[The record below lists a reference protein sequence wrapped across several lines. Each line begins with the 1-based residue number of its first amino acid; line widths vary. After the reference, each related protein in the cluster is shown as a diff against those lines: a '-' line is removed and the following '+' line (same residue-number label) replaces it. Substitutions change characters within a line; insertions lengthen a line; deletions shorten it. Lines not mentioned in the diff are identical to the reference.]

1 MELIHAKANIEEI
14 QSLTEFDQYEAVSG
28 FGFKYADNDFELQ
41 VEEAVWEKY
50 PMIKGHYL
58 YEVGTEWG
66 GMVEDVNH
74 VGTTV
79 KVGGPTW
86 RGMLARKI
94 ISPPAGQAYKAITA
108 MEANQAIAALVG
120 TSLGPLFAVSTAD
133 SGMTV
138 SGSFRYTNLLA
149 AIHSMLQQYGA
160 RLEIIF
166 DGTQVVLS
174 AVSSV
179 DYTDT
184 ELSQEYEAPLESSVA
199 YGEAYNHVIA
209 LGRGELTEREV
220 VELWRLD
227 DGTITT
233 TTQPA
238 GANDK
243 QFVLDY
249 PNAESLEELTSS
261 ATDKL
266 IECSPVESIGINLDE
281 IEIDFKLGDV
291 VGGRDKVTGLT
302 ISKPIT
308 QKILKIDKNGR
319 KINYKAGE

>member
-1 MELIHAKANIEEI
+1 MEIIHADENLDEI
-14 QSLTEFDQYEAVSG
+14 QMLTEFDQYEAVSG
-28 FGFKYADNDFELQ
+28 LGFKYADNDFELQ
-41 VEEAVWEKY
+41 VKEAVWSKY
-50 PMIKGHYL
+50 PMVKGHYL

-66 GMVEDVNH
+66 GMLEDVNH

-94 ISPPAGQAYKAITA
+94 LSPPSGQAYLTITT
-108 MEANQAIAALVG
+108 MEANQAIATLIG
-120 TSLGPLFAVSTAD
+120 TSFGTLITVSTVN
-133 SGMTV
+133 SGITV

-160 RLEIIF
+160 RLEIVF
-166 DGTQVVLS
+166 DGTKVVLS

-179 DYTDT
+179 DYTET
-184 ELSQEYEAPLESSVA
+184 ELSQDYNAPLESSVA
-199 YGEAYNHVIA
+199 HGKAYNHVIA
-209 LGRGELTEREV
+209 LGRGELVDREV

-227 DGTITT
+227 DGTITST
-233 TTQPA
+233 LQPV
-238 GANDK
+238 GPKDK

-249 PNAESLEELTSS
+249 PNAESLEELTNN
-261 ATDKL
+261 ATAKL
-266 IECSPVESIGINLDE
+266 IENAPEESIAINLDE
-281 IEIDFKLGDV
+281 IETDFRLGDV
-291 VGGRDKVTGLT
+291 VGGKDKVTGLK

-308 QKILKIDKNGR
+308 QKILKIDKSGR

>member
-1 MELIHAKANIEEI
+1 MELIHADENMTEV
-14 QSLTEFDQYEAVSG
+14 QQLTEFDQYDAVSG
-28 FGFKYADNDFELQ
+28 LGFKYADNDFELQ
-41 VEEAVWEKY
+41 LKETVWTKK
-50 PMIKGHYL
+50 PMLKGHYL

-66 GMVEDVNH
+66 GMLEDINH

-79 KVGGPTW
+79 KCGGPTW
-86 RGMLARKI
+86 RGMLARKVL
-94 ISPPAGQAYKAITA
+94 SPPSGQAYRTITT
-108 MEANQAIAALVG
+108 MEANQAIATLIG
-120 TSLGPLFAVSTAD
+120 SSFGSLFAVSTAN
-133 SGMTV
+133 SGITV

-166 DGTQVVLS
+166 NGTQVVLS

-179 DYTDT
+179 DYTET
-184 ELSQEYEAPLESSVA
+184 ELSQDYNAPLESSVA
-199 YGEAYNHVIA
+199 HGQAYNHVIA
-209 LGRGELTEREV
+209 LGRGELAAREV

-233 TTQPA
+233 TPQVD

-249 PNAESLEELTSS
+249 PNAESLEELTNN
-261 ATDKL
+261 ATEKL
-266 IECSPVESIGINLDE
+266 VENAPVESIGINLDE
-281 IEIDFKLGDV
+281 IETDFKLGDV
-291 VGGRDKVTGLT
+291 VGGSDKVTGLK

-319 KINYKAGE
+319 KINYKAGD

>member
-28 FGFKYADNDFELQ
+28 LGFKYADNDFELQ

-66 GMVEDVNH
+66 GIVEDVNH

-266 IECSPVESIGINLDE
+266 IESSPVESIGINLDE

>member
-1 MELIHAKANIEEI
+1 MEIIHADENLDEI
-14 QSLTEFDQYEAVSG
+14 QMLTEFDQYEAVSG
-28 FGFKYADNDFELQ
+28 LGFKYADNDFELQ
-41 VEEAVWEKY
+41 VKEAVWSKY
-50 PMIKGHYL
+50 PMVKGHYL

-66 GMVEDVNH
+66 GMLEDVNH

-86 RGMLARKI
+86 RGMLARKVL
-94 ISPPAGQAYKAITA
+94 SPPSGQAYRTITT
-108 MEANQAIAALVG
+108 MEANQAIAAMIG
-120 TSLGPLFAVSTAD
+120 TSFGTLITVSAVN
-133 SGMTV
+133 SGITV

-160 RLEIIF
+160 RLEIVF

-179 DYTDT
+179 DYTET
-184 ELSQEYEAPLESSVA
+184 ELSQDYNAPLESSVA
-199 YGEAYNHVIA
+199 HGKAYNHVIA
-209 LGRGELTEREV
+209 LGRGELVDREV

-227 DGTITT
+227 DGTITST
-233 TTQPA
+233 PQPI
-238 GANDK
+238 GPKDK

-249 PNAESLEELTSS
+249 PNAESLEELTNS
-261 ATDKL
+261 ATAKM
-266 IECSPVESIGINLDE
+266 IENAPEESIAINLDE
-281 IEIDFKLGDV
+281 IETDFRLGDV
-291 VGGRDKVTGLT
+291 VGGKDKVTGLK

-308 QKILKIDKNGR
+308 KKILKIDKNGR

>member
-28 FGFKYADNDFELQ
+28 LGFKYADNDFELQ

-266 IECSPVESIGINLDE
+266 IESSPVESIGINLDE

-319 KINYKAGE
+319 KTNYKAGE

>member
-28 FGFKYADNDFELQ
+28 LGFKYADNDFELQ

-58 YEVGTEWG
+58 YEIGTEWG

-120 TSLGPLFAVSTAD
+120 SSLGPLFAISTAD

-209 LGRGELTEREV
+209 LGRGELAEREV

-233 TTQPA
+233 TIQPA
-238 GANDK
+238 GSNDK

-266 IECSPVESIGINLDE
+266 IESSPVESIGINLDE

>member
-28 FGFKYADNDFELQ
+28 LGFKYADNDFELQ

>member
-28 FGFKYADNDFELQ
+28 LGFKYADNDFELQ
-41 VEEAVWEKY
+41 VEEAVWEKK
-50 PMIKGHYL
+50 PIIKGHYL

-66 GMVEDVNH
+66 GMVENVNH

-120 TSLGPLFAVSTAD
+120 SSLGPLFAVSTAD

-166 DGTQVVLS
+166 DGTRVVLS

-184 ELSQEYEAPLESSVA
+184 ELSQEYNAPLESSVA
-199 YGEAYNHVIA
+199 HGQAYNHVIA
-209 LGRGELTEREV
+209 LGRGELIDRQV
-220 VELWRLD
+220 IELWRLD
-227 DGTITT
+227 DGTITST
-233 TTQPA
+233 PQPI
-238 GANDK
+238 GPKDK

-249 PNAESLEELTSS
+249 PNAESFEELTNN
-261 ATDKL
+261 ATAKL
-266 IECSPVESIGINLDE
+266 IENAPEESIEINLDE
-281 IEIDFKLGDV
+281 IETDFKLGDV
-291 VGGRDKVTGLT
+291 VGGMDKVTGLK

>member
-28 FGFKYADNDFELQ
+28 LGFKYADNDFELQ

-94 ISPPAGQAYKAITA
+94 ISPPAGQAYRTITA

-120 TSLGPLFAVSTAD
+120 SSLGPLFAVSTAD

-209 LGRGELTEREV
+209 LGRGELAEREV

-266 IECSPVESIGINLDE
+266 IESSPVESIGINLDE

>member
-28 FGFKYADNDFELQ
+28 LGFKYADNDFELQ
-41 VEEAVWEKY
+41 VEEAVWEKK
-50 PMIKGHYL
+50 PIIKGHYL

-74 VGTTV
+74 VGTTI

-94 ISPPAGQAYKAITA
+94 ISPPSGQAYRTITT
-108 MEANQAIAALVG
+108 MEANLAIATLIG
-120 TSLGPLFAVSTAD
+120 SSFGSLFTVSTAN
-133 SGMTV
+133 SGITV

-166 DGTQVVLS
+166 NGTQVVLS

-209 LGRGELTEREV
+209 LGRGELAEREV

-266 IECSPVESIGINLDE
+266 IESSPVESIGINLDE

>member
-1 MELIHAKANIEEI
+1 MEIIHADENLDEI
-14 QSLTEFDQYEAVSG
+14 QMLTEFDQYEAVSG
-28 FGFKYADNDFELQ
+28 LGFKYADNDFELQ
-41 VEEAVWEKY
+41 VKEAVWSKY
-50 PMIKGHYL
+50 PMVKGHYL

-66 GMVEDVNH
+66 GMLEDVNH

-94 ISPPAGQAYKAITA
+94 LSPPSGQAYRTITT
-108 MEANQAIAALVG
+108 MEANQAIAALIG
-120 TSLGPLFAVSTAD
+120 TSFGTLITVSTAN
-133 SGMTV
+133 SGITV

-160 RLEIIF
+160 RLEIVF

-174 AVSSV
+174 AVSSI
-179 DYTDT
+179 DYTET
-184 ELSQEYEAPLESSVA
+184 ELSQDYDAPLESSVA
-199 YGEAYNHVIA
+199 HGKAYNHVIA
-209 LGRGELTEREV
+209 LGRGELVDREV
-220 VELWRLD
+220 AELWRLD

-233 TTQPA
+233 TPQPI
-238 GANDK
+238 GPKDK

-249 PNAESLEELTSS
+249 PNAESLEELTNN
-261 ATDKL
+261 ATAKL
-266 IECSPVESIGINLDE
+266 IENAPEESIAINLDE
-281 IEIDFKLGDV
+281 IETDFRLGDV
-291 VGGRDKVTGLT
+291 VGGKDNVTGLK

-308 QKILKIDKNGR
+308 QKILKIDKSGR

>member
-28 FGFKYADNDFELQ
+28 LGFKYADNDFELQ

-66 GMVEDVNH
+66 GIVEDVNH

-120 TSLGPLFAVSTAD
+120 SSLGPLFAVSTAD

-209 LGRGELTEREV
+209 LGKGELAEREV

-266 IECSPVESIGINLDE
+266 IESSPVESIGINLDE

>member
-28 FGFKYADNDFELQ
+28 LGFKYADNDFELQ

-120 TSLGPLFAVSTAD
+120 TSLGPLFAISTAD

-266 IECSPVESIGINLDE
+266 IESSPVESIGINLDE

-308 QKILKIDKNGR
+308 KR
-319 KINYKAGE
+319 Y

>member
-28 FGFKYADNDFELQ
+28 LGFKYADNDFELQ
-41 VEEAVWEKY
+41 VEEAVWEKK
-50 PMIKGHYL
+50 PIIKGHYL

-66 GMVEDVNH
+66 GMVENVNH

-120 TSLGPLFAVSTAD
+120 SSLGPLFAVSTAD

-166 DGTQVVLS
+166 DGTRVVLS

-184 ELSQEYEAPLESSVA
+184 ELSQEYNAPLESSVA
-199 YGEAYNHVIA
+199 HGQAYNHVIA
-209 LGRGELTEREV
+209 LGRGELIDRQV
-220 VELWRLD
+220 IELWRLD
-227 DGTITT
+227 DGTITSMP
-233 TTQPA
+233 QPI
-238 GANDK
+238 GPKDK
-243 QFVLDY
+243 QFVLNY
-249 PNAESLEELTSS
+249 PNAESFEELTNN
-261 ATDKL
+261 ATAKL
-266 IECSPVESIGINLDE
+266 IENAPEESIEINLDE
-281 IEIDFKLGDV
+281 IETDFKLGDV
-291 VGGRDKVTGLT
+291 VGGMDKVTGLK

>member
-1 MELIHAKANIEEI
+1 MEIIHADENLDEI
-14 QSLTEFDQYEAVSG
+14 QMLTEFDQYEAVSG
-28 FGFKYADNDFELQ
+28 LGFKYADNDFELQ
-41 VEEAVWEKY
+41 VKEAVWSKY
-50 PMIKGHYL
+50 PMVKGHYL

-66 GMVEDVNH
+66 GMLEDVNH

-94 ISPPAGQAYKAITA
+94 LSPPSGQAYRTITT
-108 MEANQAIAALVG
+108 MEANQAIAALIG
-120 TSLGPLFAVSTAD
+120 TSFGTLITVSAVN
-133 SGMTV
+133 SGITV

-160 RLEIIF
+160 RLEIVF

-179 DYTDT
+179 DYTET
-184 ELSQEYEAPLESSVA
+184 ELSQDYNAPLESSVA
-199 YGEAYNHVIA
+199 HGKAYNHVIA
-209 LGRGELTEREV
+209 LGRGELVDREV

-227 DGTITT
+227 DGTIASTP
-233 TTQPA
+233 QPI
-238 GANDK
+238 GPKDK

-249 PNAESLEELTSS
+249 PNAESLEELANS
-261 ATDKL
+261 ATAKL
-266 IECSPVESIGINLDE
+266 IENAPEESIAINLDE
-281 IEIDFKLGDV
+281 IETDFRLGDV
-291 VGGRDKVTGLT
+291 VGGKDKVTGLK

-308 QKILKIDKNGR
+308 QKILKIDKSGR

>member
-28 FGFKYADNDFELQ
+28 LGFKYADNDFELQ

-166 DGTQVVLS
+166 DGTHVVLS

-209 LGRGELTEREV
+209 LGRGELAEREV

-266 IECSPVESIGINLDE
+266 IESSPIESIGINLDE

>member
-1 MELIHAKANIEEI
+1 MELIHAKANIDEI

-28 FGFKYADNDFELQ
+28 LGFKYADNDFELQ
-41 VEEAVWEKY
+41 VEEVVWGNK
-50 PMIKGHYL
+50 PIIKGHYL

-66 GMVEDVNH
+66 GMVENINH

-94 ISPPAGQAYKAITA
+94 ISPPAGQAYRTITT

-120 TSLGPLFAVSTAD
+120 SSLGSLFTVSTAN
-133 SGMTV
+133 SGITV

-160 RLEIIF
+160 RLEIVF

-179 DYTDT
+179 DYTET
-184 ELSQEYEAPLESSVA
+184 ELSQDYNAPLESSVA
-199 YGEAYNHVIA
+199 HGQAYNHVIA
-209 LGRGELTEREV
+209 LGRGELIDRQV
-220 VELWRLD
+220 IELWRLD
-227 DGTITT
+227 DGTITST
-233 TTQPA
+233 PQPI
-238 GANDK
+238 GPNDK
-243 QFVLDY
+243 QFLLDY
-249 PNAESLEELTSS
+249 PNAESLEELTNN
-261 ATDKL
+261 ATSKL
-266 IECSPVESIGINLDE
+266 IENAPEESIKINLDE
-281 IEIDFKLGDV
+281 IETDFKLGDV
-291 VGGRDKVTGLT
+291 VGGMDKVTGLK

-308 QKILKIDKNGR
+308 KKILKIDKSGR

>member
-14 QSLTEFDQYEAVSG
+14 QSLTEFDQYEAVSSL
-28 FGFKYADNDFELQ
+28 GFKYADNDFELQ

-108 MEANQAIAALVG
+108 MEANQAIAALIG

-261 ATDKL
+261 ATAKL
-266 IECSPVESIGINLDE
+266 IESSPVESIGINLDE

>member
-1 MELIHAKANIEEI
+1 MEIIHADDTLKEL
-14 QSLTEFDQYEAVSG
+14 QMLTEFEQYEAVSG
-28 FGFKYADNDFELQ
+28 LGFKYADNDFELQ
-41 VEEAVWEKY
+41 VKEEVWGAL
-50 PMIKGHYL
+50 PMQSGHYL

-66 GMVEDVNH
+66 GMLEDINH

-94 ISPPAGQAYKAITA
+94 ISPPAGQAYRTITT

-120 TSLGPLFAVSTAD
+120 SSLGPLFTVSTAN
-133 SGMTV
+133 SGIAV

-160 RLEIIF
+160 RLEIVF
-166 DGTQVVLS
+166 DGTHVVLS

-179 DYTDT
+179 DYTET
-184 ELSQEYEAPLESSVA
+184 ELSQDYNAPLESSVA
-199 YGEAYNHVIA
+199 HGQAYNHVIA
-209 LGRGELTEREV
+209 LGRGELIDRQV
-220 VELWRLD
+220 IELWRLD

-233 TTQPA
+233 TPQPA
-238 GANDK
+238 GPKDK
-243 QFVLDY
+243 QFTLDY
-249 PNAESLEELTSS
+249 PNAESVEELTNS
-261 ATDKL
+261 ATAKL
-266 IECSPVESIGINLDE
+266 IENAPEESIAINLDE
-281 IEIDFKLGDV
+281 IETDFKLGDV
-291 VGGRDKVTGLT
+291 VGGMDKVTGLK

-308 QKILKIDKNGR
+308 QKILKIDKSGR

>member
-28 FGFKYADNDFELQ
+28 LGFKYADNDFELQ

-209 LGRGELTEREV
+209 LGRGELAEREV

-266 IECSPVESIGINLDE
+266 IESSPIESIGINLDE

>member
-28 FGFKYADNDFELQ
+28 LGFKYADNDFELQ

-209 LGRGELTEREV
+209 LGRGELAEREV

-266 IECSPVESIGINLDE
+266 IESSPIESIGINLNE

-308 QKILKIDKNGR
+308 KKILKIDKNGR

>member
-108 MEANQAIAALVG
+108 MEANQSIAALVG

-220 VELWRLD
+220 VELWRLG

>member
-1 MELIHAKANIEEI
+1 MEIIHADENLDET
-14 QSLTEFDQYEAVSG
+14 QMLTEFDQYEAVSG
-28 FGFKYADNDFELQ
+28 LGFKYADNDFELQ
-41 VEEAVWEKY
+41 VKEAVWSKY
-50 PMIKGHYL
+50 PMVKGHYL

-66 GMVEDVNH
+66 GMLEDVNH

-94 ISPPAGQAYKAITA
+94 LSPPSGQAYRTITT
-108 MEANQAIAALVG
+108 MEANQAIAALIG
-120 TSLGPLFAVSTAD
+120 TSFGTLITVSAVN
-133 SGMTV
+133 SGITV

-160 RLEIIF
+160 RLEIVF

-179 DYTDT
+179 DYTET
-184 ELSQEYEAPLESSVA
+184 ELSQDYNAPLESSVA
-199 YGEAYNHVIA
+199 HGKAYNHVIA
-209 LGRGELTEREV
+209 LGRGELVDREV

-227 DGTITT
+227 DGTITST
-233 TTQPA
+233 PQPI
-238 GANDK
+238 GPKDK

-249 PNAESLEELTSS
+249 PNAESLEELTNS
-261 ATDKL
+261 ATAKL
-266 IECSPVESIGINLDE
+266 IENAPEESIAIDLDE
-281 IEIDFKLGDV
+281 IETDFRLGDV
-291 VGGRDKVTGLT
+291 VGGKDKVTGLK

-308 QKILKIDKNGR
+308 QKILKIDKSGR

>member
-28 FGFKYADNDFELQ
+28 LGFKYADNDFELQ

-233 TTQPA
+233 TPQPA

-266 IECSPVESIGINLDE
+266 IESSPVESIGINLDE

-319 KINYKAGE
+319 KINYKEG

>member
-28 FGFKYADNDFELQ
+28 LGFKYADNDFELQ

-209 LGRGELTEREV
+209 LGRGELAEREV

-233 TTQPA
+233 TIQPV
-238 GANDK
+238 GLNDK

-266 IECSPVESIGINLDE
+266 IESSPVESIGINLDE

>member
-28 FGFKYADNDFELQ
+28 LGFKYADNDFELQ

-266 IECSPVESIGINLDE
+266 IESSPVESIGINLDE

>member
-1 MELIHAKANIEEI
+1 MEIIHADENLIEL
-14 QSLTEFDQYEAVSG
+14 QMLTEFEQYEAVSG
-28 FGFKYADNDFELQ
+28 LGFKYADNDFELQ
-41 VEEAVWEKY
+41 VKEAAWEKI
-50 PMIKGHYL
+50 PMQSGHYL

-66 GMVEDVNH
+66 GMLEDVNH

-94 ISPPAGQAYKAITA
+94 ISPPSGQAYRTITT

-120 TSLGPLFAVSTAD
+120 SSLGSLFTVSTAN
-133 SGMTV
+133 SGITV

-174 AVSSV
+174 VVSSV
-179 DYTDT
+179 DYTET
-184 ELSQEYEAPLESSVA
+184 ELSQDYDAPLESSVA
-199 YGEAYNHVIA
+199 HGKAYNHVIA
-209 LGRGELTEREV
+209 LGRGELVDREV

-233 TTQPA
+233 MPQPV
-238 GANDK
+238 GPKDK

-249 PNAESLEELTSS
+249 PNAESAEELANN
-261 ATDKL
+261 ATVKL
-266 IECSPVESIGINLDE
+266 IENAPEESIAINLDE
-281 IEIDFKLGDV
+281 IETDFKLGDV
-291 VGGRDKVTGLT
+291 VGGKDNVTGLK

-308 QKILKIDKNGR
+308 QKILKIDKSGR

>member
-28 FGFKYADNDFELQ
+28 LGFKYADNDFELQ

-66 GMVEDVNH
+66 GIVEDVNH

-266 IECSPVESIGINLDE
+266 IESSPVESIGINLDE
-281 IEIDFKLGDV
+281 IKIDFKLGDV

>member
-28 FGFKYADNDFELQ
+28 LGFKYADNDFELQ

-238 GANDK
+238 GSNDK

-266 IECSPVESIGINLDE
+266 IESSPVESIGINLDE

>member
-28 FGFKYADNDFELQ
+28 LGFKYADNDFELQ

-266 IECSPVESIGINLDE
+266 IESSPVESIGINLDE

-308 QKILKIDKNGR
+308 KKILKIDKNGR

>member
-266 IECSPVESIGINLDE
+266 IESSPVESIGINLDE

>member
-108 MEANQAIAALVG
+108 IEANKAIAELVG

-266 IECSPVESIGINLDE
+266 IESSPVESIGINLDE

>member
-28 FGFKYADNDFELQ
+28 LGFKYADNDFELQ

-120 TSLGPLFAVSTAD
+120 SSLGPLFAVSTAD

>member
-28 FGFKYADNDFELQ
+28 LGFKYADNDFELQ

-66 GMVEDVNH
+66 GIVEDVNH

-266 IECSPVESIGINLDE
+266 IESSPIESIGINLDE

-308 QKILKIDKNGR
+308 KKILKIDKNGR

>member
-1 MELIHAKANIEEI
+1 MELIHAKANREEI

-28 FGFKYADNDFELQ
+28 LGFKYADNDFELQ

-209 LGRGELTEREV
+209 LGRGELAEREV

-266 IECSPVESIGINLDE
+266 IESSPVESIGINLDE

-308 QKILKIDKNGR
+308 KKILKIDKNGR

>member
-28 FGFKYADNDFELQ
+28 LGFKYADNDFELQ
-41 VEEAVWEKY
+41 VEEAVWEKK
-50 PMIKGHYL
+50 PIINGHYL

-66 GMVEDVNH
+66 GMVENVNH

-94 ISPPAGQAYKAITA
+94 ISPPTGQAYKAITA

-120 TSLGPLFAVSTAD
+120 SSLGPLFAVSTAD
-133 SGMTV
+133 SGVTV
-138 SGSFRYTNLLA
+138 SGSFRYTNLLS

-209 LGRGELTEREV
+209 LGRGELAEREV

-233 TTQPA
+233 TTQPV

-266 IECSPVESIGINLDE
+266 IESSPVESIGINLDE

-308 QKILKIDKNGR
+308 KKILKIDKNGR

>member
-14 QSLTEFDQYEAVSG
+14 QSLTEFDQYEAVSSL
-28 FGFKYADNDFELQ
+28 GFKYADNDFELQ
-41 VEEAVWEKY
+41 VEEAVWEKHAI
-50 PMIKGHYL
+50 IKGHYL

-66 GMVEDVNH
+66 GMVENVNH

-108 MEANQAIAALVG
+108 IEANKAIAALVG

-266 IECSPVESIGINLDE
+266 IESSPVESIGINLDE

-308 QKILKIDKNGR
+308 QKILKIDKNSR

>member
-41 VEEAVWEKY
+41 VEEAVWENY

-120 TSLGPLFAVSTAD
+120 SSLGPLFAVSTAD

-266 IECSPVESIGINLDE
+266 IESSPVESIGINLDE